1 MYRKRLWICILG
13 GVISAA
19 VCLIGSRIIF
29 GFPAITWEDLAAT
42 VANRLLLG
50 FAIGVSCWRINHLVH
65 GAVLGLIFSLSVSI
79 GFLSDNLLG
88 FFLYTTAGIIYGVFI
103 EWLAT
108 DLFKVPMKTIPVIE
122 SP

>member
-29 GFPAITWEDLAAT
+29 GFTAVTWEDLAAT

-50 FAIGVSCWRINHLVH
+50 FALGISCWRISHFLH
-65 GAVLGLIFSLSVSI
+65 GAVLGFIFSLSVSI
-79 GFLSDNLLG
+79 GFISDNLLG